1 MLTREK
7 LKRFEE
13 FDGDLDGWT
22 RMRRANDD
30 SFMTVEDW
38 NLIDRLV
45 MNLGIVQSG
54 IASGQ
59 FIAETETMLHQN
71 TADEGT
77 RDTLRM
83 LAARLTRMNRR

>member
-13 FDGDLDGWT
+13 FGGDVDGWA
-22 RMRRANDD
+22 RMRPANND

-54 IASGQ
+54 IASGH
-59 FIAETETMLHQN
+59 FIAETETMLHEN
-71 TADEGT
+71 TADEST
-77 RDTLRM
+77 RDALRM
-83 LAARLTRMNRR
+83 LAAQLTRMNQR